1 MTQGGHALFIDLTI
15 VTMSLNSD
23 DIVDEIDIVLSPEAV
38 TIEAGLMP
46 VLLQFPLRDKDRPYS
61 PAGDTAPRVKYK
73 YNVQRMH
80 WDVPLDTDGPN
91 YYSGGVEEAKR
102 GHLEYFSLKSSRVH
116 QGVGGMGV
124 GFMKD
129 NRLHVVPL
137 QEVMQL
143 RPSPDHLDDHKEKST
158 VLHPKEAAH
167 QGNAKSELQP
177 ITVQI
182 KKHET
187 EQQTEARLRSYAFH
201 AQKDEADEWCD
212 LTYHGQG
219 SDVSTSVQ
227 QMIEDSMVETVDPD
241 QYLDKME
248 YLDQLVPS
256 TSTRTIVSPTV
267 KVHQN
272 GEEAVLNDLGKPA
285 QFKSSVQSEGTLMLS
300 NDSMNALG
308 KCLHRL
314 FEESAVISLN
324 KIRKSLQQSHMTEQL
339 IALGATGSDES
350 LHACIGSFD
359 NVVFIKHA
367 FVRKLQGDST
377 LDPLRSI
384 VLDVLAE
391 NDVTKRGDIM
401 ELANA
406 QGVAVTDNMYSRVM
420 KELCISKGSSWSMKS
435 GD

>member
-1 MTQGGHALFIDLTI
+1 
-15 VTMSLNSD
+15 
-23 DIVDEIDIVLSPEAV
+23 
-38 TIEAGLMP
+38 
-46 VLLQFPLRDKDRPYS
+46 
-61 PAGDTAPRVKYK
+61 
-73 YNVQRMH
+73 
-80 WDVPLDTDGPN
+80 
-91 YYSGGVEEAKR
+91 
-102 GHLEYFSLKSSRVH
+102 
-116 QGVGGMGV
+116 V

-129 NRLHVVPL
+129 NKLHLVPL

-143 RPSPDHLDDHKEKST
+143 RPSPNHLDDHKEKST
-158 VLHPKEAAH
+158 VLHPKEVPH

-182 KKHET
+182 KRHET

-212 LTYHGQG
+212 LTYHGHG
-219 SDVSTSVQ
+219 SDVSSAVQ
-227 QMIEDSMVETVDPD
+227 RMIEHTMGEPVGSD

-256 TSTRTIVSPTV
+256 TSTAATVSTV
-267 KVHQN
+267 KMPYS
-272 GEEAVLNDLGKPA
+272 GEGAVLNDIGKPA
-285 QFKSSVQSEGTLMLS
+285 QFKSNDQPGSSLMLS

-308 KCLHRL
+308 KCLTRL

-324 KIRKSLQQSHMTEQL
+324 KIRRSLQQPHMTEQL
-339 IALGATGSDES
+339 VALGATGSDES

-367 FVRKLQGDST
+367 YVRRLQGDST

-384 VLDVLAE
+384 VLDILAE

-401 ELANA
+401 ELANK

>member
-1 MTQGGHALFIDLTI
+1 
-15 VTMSLNSD
+15 MSLDSD
-23 DIVDEIDIVLSPEAV
+23 DIVDEIDIVLSTEAV
-38 TIEAGLMP
+38 TIEGGLMP
-46 VLLQFPLRDKDRPYS
+46 VLLQFPLREKDRPYS
-61 PAGDTAPRVKYK
+61 TGETAPRVKYK

-80 WDVPLDTDGPN
+80 WDVPLDTEGPN
-91 YYSGGVEEAKR
+91 YYDGGVGETKR
-102 GHLEYFSLKSSRVH
+102 GPLEYFSLKSSRVH

-129 NRLHVVPL
+129 NKLHLVPL

-143 RPSPDHLDDHKEKST
+143 RPSPNHLDDHKEKST
-158 VLHPKEAAH
+158 VLHPKEVPH

-212 LTYHGQG
+212 LTYHGHG
-219 SDVSTSVQ
+219 SDVSSAVQ
-227 QMIEDSMVETVDPD
+227 RMIEHTMGEPVGSD

-256 TSTRTIVSPTV
+256 TSTAATVTTV
-267 KVHQN
+267 KMPYS
-272 GEEAVLNDLGKPA
+272 GEGAVLNDIGKPA
-285 QFKSSVQSEGTLMLS
+285 QFKSNDQPGSSLMLS

-308 KCLHRL
+308 KCLTRL

-324 KIRKSLQQSHMTEQL
+324 KIRRSLQQPHMTEQL
-339 IALGATGSDES
+339 VALGATGSDES

-367 FVRKLQGDST
+367 YVRRLQGDST

-384 VLDVLAE
+384 VLDILAE

-401 ELANA
+401 ELANK

>member
-1 MTQGGHALFIDLTI
+1 
-15 VTMSLNSD
+15 MSLDSD
-23 DIVDEIDIVLSPEAV
+23 DIVDEIDIVLSSEAV
-38 TIEAGLMP
+38 TIEGGLMP
-46 VLLQFPLRDKDRPYS
+46 VLLQFPLREKDRPYS
-61 PAGDTAPRVKYK
+61 TGETAPRVKYK

-80 WDVPLDTDGPN
+80 WDVPLDTEGPN
-91 YYSGGVEEAKR
+91 YYDGGVGESKR
-102 GHLEYFSLKSSRVH
+102 GPLEYFSLKSSRVH

-129 NRLHVVPL
+129 NKLHLVPL

-143 RPSPDHLDDHKEKST
+143 RPSPNHLDDHKEKST
-158 VLHPKEAAH
+158 
-167 QGNAKSELQP
+167 
-177 ITVQI
+177 I

-212 LTYHGQG
+212 LTYHGHG
-219 SDVSTSVQ
+219 SDVSSAVQ
-227 QMIEDSMVETVDPD
+227 RMIEHTMGEPVGSD

-256 TSTRTIVSPTV
+256 TSTAATVSTV
-267 KVHQN
+267 KMPYS
-272 GEEAVLNDLGKPA
+272 GEGAVLNDIGKPA
-285 QFKSSVQSEGTLMLS
+285 QFKSNDQPGSSLMLS

-308 KCLHRL
+308 KCLTRL

-324 KIRKSLQQSHMTEQL
+324 KIRRSLQQPHMTEQL
-339 IALGATGSDES
+339 VALGATGSDES

-367 FVRKLQGDST
+367 YVRRLQGDST

-384 VLDVLAE
+384 VLDILAE

-401 ELANA
+401 ELANK